1 MKSVGEVMAI
11 GRTFKESLQKA
22 LRGLEIGRAGL
33 GADGKDNQPTL
44 EDIKQKLRIPNCDR
58 VFYIRYA
65 FQQGLS
71 ISEIAELSSVDPWF
85 IQQLEEIFRFEQTL
99 LKAPFPLSKENLLEA
114 KRNGFSDKQIAYL
127 KNEKELEIRKLRKSL
142 NVLPTY
148 KVVDTCAGEFP
159 AMTPYFYSTYE
170 EEDEGEVEEGQ
181 KVIILGGGPNRI
193 GQGIEFDYC
202 CVHAV
207 MALHEAGFRTIM
219 VNCNPETVSTDYDIS
234 DRLYFEPLTFED
246 VMHIVEKEK
255 PLGLIVQFGGQ
266 TPLNLTLPL
275 EKAGVKILGTS
286 PDSIDISEDRMRFGK
301 LLEGLEILHPA
312 YGIAKTI
319 QEAKNVA
326 QNIGYPVI
334 VRPSYVLGGRG
345 MKVVYD
351 EEMLNQYVLSQMDHY
366 TKQLGDHPILIDR
379 FLNSAKEV
387 DVDALSDG
395 EDVYIGGILEH
406 IEEAGIHSGDSACI
420 LPPKNLSKNEI
431 QAIVEITKK
440 LARKLEVRGLLNI
453 QFAIQDK
460 KVYVLEVNPR
470 ASRTVPFISKATGI
484 PIAKIA
490 ARLMIGQTLKE
501 LKGIY
506 HFDLLN
512 YDFLTL
518 KHIAVKEAVLPWV
531 KFPGTDALLSPEMK
545 STGEVMGL
553 DFNFASAFLKSQVA
567 SGTPVPLQ
575 GTILCSLRDQ
585 DKRQALPIINEFIQ
599 AGFKVVATEGTYRYF
614 KDSGLIVECVKKI
627 SEGRPHVVDL
637 IKNRQVQM
645 VVNTPS
651 QSERAQTDG
660 SQIRGAAIQFQVP
673 IFTTLSALKA
683 LNESILEIIRQKY
696 RPEVQS
702 LQDYFQVKN

>member
-1 MKSVGEVMAI
+1 
-11 GRTFKESLQKA
+11 
-22 LRGLEIGRAGL
+22 
-33 GADGKDNQPTL
+33 
-44 EDIKQKLRIPNCDR
+44 
-58 VFYIRYA
+58 
-65 FQQGLS
+65 
-71 ISEIAELSSVDPWF
+71 
-85 IQQLEEIFRFEQTL
+85 
-99 LKAPFPLSKENLLEA
+99 
-114 KRNGFSDKQIAYL
+114 
-127 KNEKELEIRKLRKSL
+127 
-142 NVLPTY
+142 
-148 KVVDTCAGEFP
+148 
-159 AMTPYFYSTYE
+159 
-170 EEDEGEVEEGQ
+170 
-181 KVIILGGGPNRI
+181 
-193 GQGIEFDYC
+193 
-202 CVHAV
+202 
-207 MALHEAGFRTIM
+207 
-219 VNCNPETVSTDYDIS
+219 
-234 DRLYFEPLTFED
+234 
-246 VMHIVEKEK
+246 MH
-255 PLGLIVQFGGQ
+255 
-266 TPLNLTLPL
+266 
-275 EKAGVKILGTS
+275 
-286 PDSIDISEDRMRFGK
+286 
-301 LLEGLEILHPA
+301 
-312 YGIAKTI
+312 
-319 QEAKNVA
+319 
-326 QNIGYPVI
+326 
-334 VRPSYVLGGRG
+334 
-345 MKVVYD
+345 
-351 EEMLNQYVLSQMDHY
+351 
-366 TKQLGDHPILIDR
+366 
-379 FLNSAKEV
+379 SAKEV